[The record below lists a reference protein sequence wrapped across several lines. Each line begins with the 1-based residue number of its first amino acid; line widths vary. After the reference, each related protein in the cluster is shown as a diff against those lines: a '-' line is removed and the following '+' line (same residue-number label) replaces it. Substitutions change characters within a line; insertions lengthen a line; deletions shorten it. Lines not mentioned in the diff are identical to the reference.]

1 MGWIEAIVSMCVVLI
16 AHHLGFVE
24 KSYNVVGEIARC
36 PMCSVFWITLGVLW
50 YNGID
55 IIEAIALS
63 FIMAYLSNWVA
74 IGLEYLSILYE
85 RVWQRS
91 KRQMRLR
98 SKRRQHNK

>member
-1 MGWIEAIVSMCVVLI
+1 MEWIVAIVSMCVVLI
-16 AHHLGFVE
+16 AHHLGFVD
-24 KSYNVVGEIARC
+24 KAYNVAGEIARC

-74 IGLEYLSILYE
+74 IGLELLSTLYE
-85 RVWQRS
+85 KIWQKSR
-91 KRQMRLR
+91 RQMRSR
-98 SKRRQHNK
+98 SKRR

>member
-16 AHHLGFVE
+16 AHHLGFIDKV
-24 KSYNVVGEIARC
+24 YNVAGEIARC

-55 IIEAIALS
+55 TIEAVALS

-74 IGLEYLSILYE
+74 IAIDILSLLYE

-91 KRQMRLR
+91 RRLR
-98 SKRRQHNK
+98 RPRSRHK

>member
-16 AHHLGFVE
+16 AHHLGFID
-24 KSYNVVGEIARC
+24 KAYNVAGEIARC
-36 PMCSVFWITLGVLW
+36 PMCSVFWVTLGVLW

-74 IGLEYLSILYE
+74 IGLELLSTLNEI
-85 RVWQRS
+85 VWQKSR
-91 KRQMRLR
+91 KIMRL
-98 SKRRQHNK
+98 KNKSR